1 MSYPNTQ
8 PVVIRN
14 GFPVPISREEFYR
27 ATGRRATASS
37 ARRDPPTPP
46 FDSRAFAR
54 KNMLAQLKRQG
65 LLSDTA
71 PPPEQRF
78 TDSLTPKIDSR
89 AKSRASMVAELR
101 KQGLEPVKRP

>member
-14 GFPVPISREEFYR
+14 GFPTPISREEFYR
-27 ATGRRATASS
+27 ATGRRATASAAS
-37 ARRDPPTPP
+37 RDPPTPL
-46 FDSRAFAR
+46 FDSRAFSR
-54 KNMLAQLKRQG
+54 KNMLAQLGRQG

-71 PPPEQRF
+71 PSPEQRSAH
-78 TDSLTPKIDSR
+78 SLTPKLDSR
-89 AKSRASMVAELR
+89 ARSKASMVAELR